1 MISHHHSNNTS
12 RSASHSN
19 ISFTEYS
26 NDPSL
31 NKKSSSAD
39 SLDTTDEK
47 EKEKEKKEM
56 LLQQHQKKSSSS
68 NHSSQ
73 KSLNRSTSKEGATT
87 KNIWNLCKM
96 EKEKEKKDTNK
107 VELNDIG
114 IESSIFL
121 AGSSGGGKS
130 TLISS
135 IFDKN
140 SSNVS
145 SSTLLLDYTFRHN
158 NRTKGLNSLKDTLH
172 IWELANGVM
181 FKDFLKIPINEHNI
195 NNAVAVIVLDL
206 SKPENIIDEYL
217 ELVEVLNTR
226 IDTILKNLEKRGS
239 RRPKALT
246 LYSWKK
252 YGNNHPDKEFIH
264 PTIIPSIIVGAKYD
278 KFKMMESESRKL
290 VCKILRYLG
299 HTNGSSVLFYNQ
311 NDESMTQK
319 CKQILFHYIYRTAP
333 PKNMTDHNKP
343 ILVMAGTDSLKDIG
357 LPPSC
362 NATNPQRVS
371 LNDWTTVYETFF
383 KKEVTKKN
391 NFNIDLSK
399 FPEPIIDNLKIEKD
413 KEYLKYCQKNE
424 KEANEKL
431 KISNSTSSSTSNS
444 PSEER
449 KFGNI
454 YSRSRA
460 AGLATY

>member
-1 MISHHHSNNTS
+1 LNDFSNEPTLSEKRNSTES
-12 RSASHSN
+12 LGNEEDRRS
-19 ISFTEYS
+19 
-26 NDPSL
+26 
-31 NKKSSSAD
+31 
-39 SLDTTDEK
+39 
-47 EKEKEKKEM
+47 M
-56 LLQQHQKKSSSS
+56 LLQQHKKKSGSSS
-68 NHSSQ
+68 HSGSQ
-73 KSLNRSTSKEGATT
+73 KSLHHSSKEGITT
-87 KNIWNLCKM
+87 KNLWNLCKL

-145 SSTLLLDYTFRHN
+145 SHSLLLDYTYRHN

-172 IWELANGVM
+172 IWELASGVM

-195 NNAVAVIVLDL
+195 NNAVALIILDL
-206 SKPENIIDEYL
+206 SKPENIINEYL
-217 ELVEVLNTR
+217 ELIEIVHTQV
-226 IDTILKNLEKRGS
+226 DTLLKSLEKRGS

-252 YGNNHPDKEFIH
+252 YGNSHPDKEFIH
-264 PTIIPSIIVGAKYD
+264 PTVIPSIIVGSKYD
-278 KFKMMESESRKL
+278 KFKTMESESKKL

-299 HTNGSSVLFYNQ
+299 HVNGSSVIFYNQ
-311 NDESMTQK
+311 NDESMAQK
-319 CKQILFHYIYRTAP
+319 CKQILFHYIYRSAA

-383 KKEVTKKN
+383 KKEETEKN
-391 NFNIDLSK
+391 NFNIQLSK
-399 FPEPIIDNLKIEKD
+399 FPEPVIDNLKIEKD

-431 KISNSTSSSTSNS
+431 KISSSTSSSSSNS